1 MTVRASR
8 EGHPDERGT
17 GDTHANCEQMS
28 NRMCNQNEKARHET
42 LMGTLM
48 DITDTESEGG
58 FAKVTH
64 QIVCDLRLRSR

>member
-1 MTVRASR
+1 
-8 EGHPDERGT
+8 
-17 GDTHANCEQMS
+17 MS

-58 FAKVTH
+58 FAKVTP